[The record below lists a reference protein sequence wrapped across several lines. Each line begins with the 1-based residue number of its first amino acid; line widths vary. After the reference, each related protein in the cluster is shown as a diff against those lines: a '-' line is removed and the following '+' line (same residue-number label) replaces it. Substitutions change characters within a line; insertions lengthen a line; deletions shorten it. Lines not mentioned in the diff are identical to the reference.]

1 MLEYINQ
8 SNNNMYL
15 NTFLKKKE
23 KYVLFLILDSTSI
36 VEELSKIR
44 HAITNFHS
52 EKNSQK
58 NMTFLMKLNI
68 TLQ

>member
-1 MLEYINQ
+1 MLEYISQ

-23 KYVLFLILDSTSI
+23 KYVLFLVLDSTSI
-36 VEELSKIR
+36 VEELSKIM
-44 HAITNFHS
+44 HVITNFHS

>member
-1 MLEYINQ
+1 MLKYINQ

-23 KYVLFLILDSTSI
+23 KYVLFLILDSISI
-36 VEELSKIR
+36 VEELSKIM
-44 HAITNFHS
+44 HAITNFYS